1 MIEYVDQVLSGQ
13 VLAGQK
19 IKWAC
24 ERFKRDLSRSK
35 DDSFP
40 FYYDEDKAAQAVK
53 FIELMPK
60 TDGSQLTMQPFQKW
74 LISELY
80 GWREKATGNRRYD
93 RAFISMARKNGKT
106 YLASGMAANGLLRER
121 QPAPTDKYYSSA
133 TPLNKLN

>member
-40 FYYDEDKAAQAVK
+40 V
-53 FIELMPK
+53 
-60 TDGSQLTMQPFQKW
+60 
-74 LISELY
+74 
-80 GWREKATGNRRYD
+80 
-93 RAFISMARKNGKT
+93 
-106 YLASGMAANGLLRER
+106 LLRRR
-121 QPAPTDKYYSSA
+121 QSGTGG
-133 TPLNKLN
+133 

>member
-1 MIEYVDQVLSGQ
+1 MIEYVDQVLSGE
-13 VLAGQK
+13 VVACQK

-60 TDGSQLTMQPFQKW
+60 TDGSQLT
-74 LISELY
+74 
-80 GWREKATGNRRYD
+80 
-93 RAFISMARKNGKT
+93 KN
-106 YLASGMAANGLLRER
+106 
-121 QPAPTDKYYSSA
+121 QPATVVMIGRSLVWHGRTGKLIWLLVW
-133 TPLNKLN
+133 PLMVF

>member
-35 DDSFP
+35 EDSFP

-74 LISELY
+74 IISELY
-80 GWREKATGNRRYD
+80 GWREKTTGNRRYD

-121 QPAPTDKYYSSA
+121 QPARNRQVLFRKQRPQTS
-133 TPLNKLN
+133 

>member
-121 QPAPTDKYYSSA
+121 QPARNRQVFIRQQRP
-133 TPLNKLN
+133 